1 MRNTSKDH
9 CAFVSCWAF
18 LCRFLSGFLAGP
30 TCITYRVASG
40 FFCAQTP
47 PRVQDSIFPSRSPM
61 LLSDGSYSQLLSVAE
76 RLFARQASTYSLA
89 TNDFSTQISSII
101 PRSIRLTNLLHIQI
115 NIQKPS
121 DYLIC
126 AFGRH
131 FCPLNTFQAKQKI
144 NIFYLDWRKHHGNT
158 DWQCVS

>member
-1 MRNTSKDH
+1 M
-9 CAFVSCWAF
+9 FCWAF
-18 LCRFLSGFLAGP
+18 LCRRLSRFLVGP
-30 TCITYRVASG
+30 TCTRTGITSG
-40 FFCAQTP
+40 FFCARTP
-47 PRVQDSIFPSRSPM
+47 PRAQDSILPTRSPM

-89 TNDFSTQISSII
+89 TNEFSTQICSIL

-131 FCPLNTFQAKQKI
+131 FCPLNTFQANQKI
-144 NIFYLDWRKHHGNT
+144 NIFYLDWRKHHGNIY
-158 DWQCVS
+158 WQCVS